1 MRGQGDG
8 SLSESRRAYWRPR
21 RRHTRGWARATV
33 TALRRWG
40 ARRTLAVVYAM
51 LLAAVGS
58 LALRS
63 SEIGTTSGLFSAQG
77 PTQTDEFTGWQPTPA
92 GDASDPPSGDPQ
104 GVLPVGPLR
113 ALLRGSN
120 PTPSPEATPGAT
132 SSPEATPAPTDGPS
146 PGDTPTSTPTP
157 TPTDDPAPTDTPG
170 PIDTPAPTDTPDPTD
185 TPAATDTPAPTDTPG
200 DD

>member
-1 MRGQGDG
+1 VRGQGEG

-21 RRHTRGWARATV
+21 RQPTRGWARATV

-40 ARRTLAVVYAM
+40 ARRTLAIVYAM

-63 SEIGTTSGLFSAQG
+63 SEIGTTAGLFSAQG
-77 PTQTDEFTGWQPTPA
+77 PTQTDEFAGWQPTPP
-92 GDASDPPSGDPQ
+92 GDASDPPSGDAQ

-120 PTPSPEATPGAT
+120 PTPSPEATPAAT
-132 SSPEATPAPTDGPS
+132 SSPGA
-146 PGDTPTSTPTP
+146 
-157 TPTDDPAPTDTPG
+157 
-170 PIDTPAPTDTPDPTD
+170 TPAPTDTPTPTGNSAPTD
-185 TPAATDTPAPTDTPG
+185 TPDATDTPAPTDTPATTDTPG